1 MDSVWLP
8 DGGSVPLSDG
18 MRIGRDP
25 GCDVRLAEPSVS
37 RQHAAIHS
45 AAHGRW
51 YVEDLGS
58 RNGTYVDKARLAAGG
73 RARLHDGCHVDIA
86 NITLVVTLP
95 PQGSDPDSTS
105 SLELPDLTRA
115 VALSPYQLQV
125 VRHLAAPWLAGA
137 EEPASN
143 AAIAQALGTPAAT
156 DAVKAALRRIYVK
169 VGLAGAPDSG
179 KRRSLCRV
187 ARERGWV

>member
-1 MDSVWLP
+1 MSGLP
-8 DGGSVPLSDG
+8 
-18 MRIGRDP
+18 
-25 GCDVRLAEPSVS
+25 EPSVS

-95 PQGSDPDSTS
+95 P
-105 SLELPDLTRA
+105 E
-115 VALSPYQLQV
+115 
-125 VRHLAAPWLAGA
+125 
-137 EEPASN
+137 
-143 AAIAQALGTPAAT
+143 AAT
-156 DAVKAALRRIYVK
+156 PTAPRRWSC
-169 VGLAGAPDSG
+169 PT
-179 KRRSLCRV
+179 
-187 ARERGWV
+187 